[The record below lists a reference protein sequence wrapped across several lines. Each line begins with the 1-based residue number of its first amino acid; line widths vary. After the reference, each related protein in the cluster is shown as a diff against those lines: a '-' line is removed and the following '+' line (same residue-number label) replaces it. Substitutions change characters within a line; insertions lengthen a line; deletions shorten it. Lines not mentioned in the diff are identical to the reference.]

1 MGRGTTSAAVV
12 GLGDLSKQLKCICLQ
27 RTDLLRPGSESQWG
41 IPQCVRYMDS
51 QSLDNHF
58 SRKVAELEKEALCGE
73 CPCPYI
79 RWSGS
84 RIGAG
89 VGGGWLEDGE
99 LVPRRFLGTNSPPS
113 LTFDVLSGS
122 CDVPRGAATP

>member
-1 MGRGTTSAAVV
+1 
-12 GLGDLSKQLKCICLQ
+12 
-27 RTDLLRPGSESQWG
+27 
-41 IPQCVRYMDS
+41 MDS

-58 SRKVAELEKEALCGE
+58 GRKVAELEEEALCGE
-73 CPCPYI
+73 CPCPYP
-79 RWSGS
+79 RGSGS

-99 LVPRRFLGTNSPPS
+99 FVPRRFLGTNSPSS